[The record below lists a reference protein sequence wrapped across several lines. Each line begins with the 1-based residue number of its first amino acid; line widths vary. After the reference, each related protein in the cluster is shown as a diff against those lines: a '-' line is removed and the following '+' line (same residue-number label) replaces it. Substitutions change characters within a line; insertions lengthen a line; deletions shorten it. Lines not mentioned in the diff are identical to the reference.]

1 MTHWPSTTFRGSD
14 LSSKNPSIEIV
25 FHDADF
31 DLRSL
36 YRDYQWEVNNV
47 FDTRV
52 AAQLLGE
59 PSIGLGAL
67 LEKSFDIKVHK
78 RFQRADWSKRPL
90 DPGMIDYAAGDTSH
104 LLALR
109 DEIETK
115 LVELGRIE
123 WAREE
128 FANLTRVRW
137 DTEEDQAP
145 KFLKMKGIRG
155 FAPAALG
162 ILKVVFEWREKEAM
176 GRDRPPFRIL
186 TNQALLD
193 IAKANPSS
201 TQELLDAGVPKNAVK
216 RYGGA
221 VVTAAQTGSKE
232 PYEETKSTK
241 ARKRIPPAEDGVV
254 DALKELRNRIAK
266 KLGIEPGVLC
276 PNGTLQAIARAT
288 PKTQDQLGDVSELR
302 SWQTD
307 ALGGNRIIELVNK

>member
-1 MTHWPSTTFRGSD
+1 
-14 LSSKNPSIEIV
+14 
-25 FHDADF
+25 
-31 DLRSL
+31 
-36 YRDYQWEVNNV
+36 
-47 FDTRV
+47 
-52 AAQLLGE
+52 
-59 PSIGLGAL
+59 
-67 LEKSFDIKVHK
+67 
-78 RFQRADWSKRPL
+78 
-90 DPGMIDYAAGDTSH
+90 MIDYAAGDTSH

-176 GRDRPPFRIL
+176 GRDKPPFRIL
-186 TNQALLD
+186 TNQALLE

-201 TQELLDAGVPKNAVK
+201 TQELLDAGVPTNSVK
-216 RYGGA
+216 RYGRA
-221 VVTAAQTGSKE
+221 LVTAARTGSKE

-254 DALKELRNRIAK
+254 DALKELRNRISK
-266 KLGIEPGVLC
+266 QLGIEPGVLC
-276 PNGTLQAIARAT
+276 PNRTLQAIARAT
-288 PKTQDQLGDVSELR
+288 PKTQDQLGDISELR